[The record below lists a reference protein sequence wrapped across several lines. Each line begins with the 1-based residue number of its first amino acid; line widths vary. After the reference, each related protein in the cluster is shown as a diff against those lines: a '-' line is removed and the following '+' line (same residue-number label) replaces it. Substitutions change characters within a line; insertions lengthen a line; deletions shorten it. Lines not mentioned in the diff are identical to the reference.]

1 MGGTDLWIGG
11 NKTVAHRK
19 TGAMGSELSVAR
31 GWLWGDCLKI
41 GVKWLWPAPKVRKAL
56 FKKKP
61 TAAAPDYPFSRHLL
75 WKSITGSKYA
85 TIH

>member
-41 GVKWLWPAPKVRKAL
+41 GGEVAL
-56 FKKKP
+56 ACTKGE
-61 TAAAPDYPFSRHLL
+61 DGPF
-75 WKSITGSKYA
+75 
-85 TIH
+85 